1 MKIPHGHRRL
11 TFALMYD
18 KPAFQNRANY
28 AIEYQQSQK
37 CVYTLVAF
45 DTQKGD
51 NYYTLLLMSE
61 VFFFFFV
68 RRLIYWKRIVVRFSL
83 ENWFFLSSPNFNRGI
98 AHRISYHN
106 TTHIN
111 HHVCI
116 CVRLRMCV
124 FMIISNGES
133 TLNMLK
139 WLFSVCFDAKVFF
152 FPSLQHSFSYDM
164 FFFFCILVI
173 DEGE

>member
-1 MKIPHGHRRL
+1 MYKSTGTTLAPTPQQINQKIYMKIPHGHRRL

-61 VFFFFFV
+61 VFFFFF
-68 RRLIYWKRIVVRFSL
+68 RAPIDILKKNCCS
-83 ENWFFLSSPNFNRGI
+83 FFARKLVLSQFAQFQSRHSTPNQLPQ
-98 AHRISYHN
+98 HY
-106 TTHIN
+106 THQSS
-111 HHVCI
+111 
-116 CVRLRMCV
+116 CVYLR
-124 FMIISNGES
+124 SSAN
-133 TLNMLK
+133 
-139 WLFSVCFDAKVFF
+139 VCF
-152 FPSLQHSFSYDM
+152 YDNFKWGIDFKHVEM
-164 FFFFCILVI
+164 AFFCLF
-173 DEGE
+173 